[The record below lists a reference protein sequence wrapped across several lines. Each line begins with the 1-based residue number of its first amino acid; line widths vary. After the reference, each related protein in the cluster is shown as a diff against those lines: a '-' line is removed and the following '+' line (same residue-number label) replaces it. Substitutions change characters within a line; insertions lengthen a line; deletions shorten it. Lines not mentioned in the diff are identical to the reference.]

1 MKTKKQ
7 KALNSIYN
15 FFSFINYMIAAF
27 LACATPYP
35 VSFFIGRSLA
45 SLWWIAR
52 KNVSSVKIN
61 VSKVLDLDP
70 NDARVIQT
78 SRKIYCEFAK
88 NIVDFFKNGIITL
101 NQFKKNITLEGIDNL
116 KKALENGKGAVIFT
130 AHIGN
135 FEWGASRIGS
145 EGIKVWGV
153 GLYREN
159 RFLDKYFEKN
169 RKSKCL
175 KTLNANKMLGVFR
188 ILKNNEVVAIPSD
201 WDPTGS
207 SKTYDFLNKKAT
219 LPSGAMQIALA
230 TGAPL
235 IPSFI
240 VRDGPYHHRQII
252 GKPLDLIREGPKEEL
267 LEKNM
272 KIIIKVLEKYITE
285 NIDQWVMFHNIFVS
299 D

>member
-1 MKTKKQ
+1 MKNKTQ
-7 KALNSIYN
+7 KVLDSIYN
-15 FFSFINYMIAAF
+15 FFSFINYMLAAF
-27 LACATPYP
+27 LSCATPYP
-35 VSFFIGRSLA
+35 VSFFIGKNLA
-45 SLWWIAR
+45 LLWWIAR
-52 KNVSSVKIN
+52 KNVSNVKIN

-70 NDARVIQT
+70 NDARVT
-78 SRKIYCEFAK
+78 KISKNIYFEFAK

-101 NQFKKNITLEGIDNL
+101 DQFKKNISIEGIDKL
-116 KKALENGKGAVIFT
+116 KKALENGKGVVLFT

-135 FEWGASRIGS
+135 FEWGASRIGA
-145 EGIKVWGV
+145 EGIKIWGV
-153 GLYREN
+153 GLYRGN

-175 KTLNANKMLGVFR
+175 NTINATKMLGVFR

-207 SKTYDFLNKKAT
+207 SKTYDFLNKKAKI
-219 LPSGAMQIALA
+219 PCGAIQIALA
-230 TGAPL
+230 SGAPL

-240 VRDGPYHHRQII
+240 VRDGAYHHRQII
-252 GKPLDLIREGPKEEL
+252 CEPLDLIREGPKEEL

-272 KIIIKVLEKYITE
+272 QKIIKVLEKYITE
-285 NIDQWVMFHNIFVS
+285 NLDQWVMFHNVWTR

>member
-1 MKTKKQ
+1 
-7 KALNSIYN
+7 
-15 FFSFINYMIAAF
+15 
-27 LACATPYP
+27 PYP
-35 VSFFIGRSLA
+35 VSFFISKNLA
-45 SLWWIAR
+45 LLWWVAR
-52 KNVSSVKIN
+52 KNVSNVKTN
-61 VSKVLDLDP
+61 VANVLDLDP
-70 NDARVIQT
+70 NDDRVIRI
-78 SRKIYCEFAK
+78 SRKIYYEFAK
-88 NIVDFFKNGIITL
+88 NVVDFFKNGIITL
-101 NQFKKNITLEGIDNL
+101 NQFKKNVSIDGIENL
-116 KKALENGKGAVIFT
+116 KKALEDGKGAVIFT

-145 EGIKVWGV
+145 EGVKIWGV

-175 KTLNANKMLGVFR
+175 RTLNATKMLGVFR

-207 SKTYDFLNKKAT
+207 SKTYDFCNKRAKF
-219 LPSGAMQIALA
+219 PSGAMQIALA
-230 TGAPL
+230 SGAPL

-240 VRDGPYHHRQII
+240 VRDGRYHHHQII
-252 GKPLDLIREGPKEEL
+252 GEPLDLVREGPKEEV

-272 KIIIKVLEKYITE
+272 QIIVKVLEKYITE
-285 NIDQWVMFHNIFVS
+285 NLDQWVMFHNIFVR

>member
-7 KALNSIYN
+7 KVLNSIYN

-35 VSFFIGRSLA
+35 VSFFIGKNLA
-45 SLWWIAR
+45 QLWWIAR

-70 NDARVIQT
+70 EDARVAQI
-78 SRKIYCEFAK
+78 SKKIYFEFAK
-88 NIVDFFKNGIITL
+88 NVVDFFKNGIITL
-101 NQFKKNITLEGIDNL
+101 DQFKKNISIEGIDNL
-116 KKALENGKGAVIFT
+116 KKALENGKGAVVFT

-145 EGIKVWGV
+145 EGVKIWGV
-153 GLYREN
+153 GLNREN

-175 KTLNANKMLGVFR
+175 NTLNSTRMLGVFR
-188 ILKNNEVVAIPSD
+188 ILKNNEVVAVPSD

-207 SKTYDFLNKKAT
+207 SRTYYLFNKKVK
-219 LPSGAMQIALA
+219 LPSGAIQIALA
-230 TGAPL
+230 SGAPL

-240 VRDGPYHHRQII
+240 VRDGPYHHHQIV
-252 GKPLDLIREGPKEEL
+252 GEPLDLIREGTKEEL

-272 KIIIKVLEKYITE
+272 QKIVQVLEKYITE
-285 NIDQWVMFHNIFVS
+285 NLDQWVMFHNIWAT

>member
-35 VSFFIGRSLA
+35 VSFFIGKSLA
-45 SLWWIAR
+45 HIWWIAR

-70 NDARVIQT
+70 DDDRVAQI
-78 SRKIYCEFAK
+78 SKRIYFEFAK
-88 NIVDFFKNGIITL
+88 NVVDFFKNGIITL
-101 NQFKKNITLEGIDNL
+101 DQFKKNVTIEGVDIL
-116 KKALENGKGAVIFT
+116 KKALENGKGAVVFT

-145 EGIKVWGV
+145 EGIKIWGV

-175 KTLNANKMLGVFR
+175 NTLNANKMLGVFR
-188 ILKNNEVVAIPSD
+188 ILKNNEVVAVPSD

-207 SKTYDFLNKKAT
+207 SRAYDFLNKKVL
-219 LPSGAMQIALA
+219 LPSGAVQIAVA
-230 TGAPL
+230 SGAPL

-240 VRDGPYHHRQII
+240 VRDGAYHHHQVICEPI
-252 GKPLDLIREGPKEEL
+252 DLIREGPKEEI

-272 KIIIKVLEKYITE
+272 QKIVHVLEKYISE
-285 NIDQWVMFHNIFVS
+285 NLDQWVMFHNIWAA

>member
-7 KALNSIYN
+7 KVLNSIYN

-35 VSFFIGRSLA
+35 VSFFISKNLA
-45 SLWWIAR
+45 LLWWFAR

-70 NDARVIQT
+70 DDARVAQI
-78 SRKIYCEFAK
+78 SKKIYYEFAK

-101 NQFKKNITLEGIDNL
+101 EQFKKNVTIEGVDNL
-116 KKALENGKGAVIFT
+116 KKALKNGKGAVVFT

-135 FEWGASRIGS
+135 FEWGASRIGA
-145 EGIKVWGV
+145 EGIKIWGV
-153 GLYREN
+153 GLNREN

-169 RKSKCL
+169 RKSKCVN
-175 KTLNANKMLGVFR
+175 TLNSTRMLGVFR
-188 ILKNNEVVAIPSD
+188 ILKNNEVVAVPSD

-207 SKTYDFLNKKAT
+207 SRTYDFLNKKVT
-219 LPSGAMQIALA
+219 LPSGAIQIALA
-230 TGAPL
+230 SGAPL

-240 VRDGPYHHRQII
+240 VRDGPYHHHQII
-252 GKPLDLIREGPKEEL
+252 CEPLDLIREGTKEEL

-272 KIIIKVLEKYITE
+272 QKIVQVLEKYITE
-285 NIDQWVMFHNIFVS
+285 NLDQWVMFHNIWAT